1 MLARNF
7 MNQFKNLKKFSSPY
21 NKLFS
26 SSLHNSKDHEQNR
39 SKVPSNPWMTD
50 KDSDFKVT
58 VKENHLQF
66 SKTPILENYGE
77 LPYGEIPEALKFIR
91 PFEMT
96 TLDNGI
102 RVCTERWNTPL
113 CAVGAFI
120 DAGSR
125 YETLE
130 TSGTAHFLEHLLFKG
145 TKNRLLFIYIEQ
157 KVNLNLKLKIWDLH
171 LMLILVENI
180 LCSICNVFHKM

>member
-1 MLARNF
+1 MLNRIF
-7 MNQFKNLKKFSSPY
+7 TNQVKNIKKFRP
-21 NKLFS
+21 NFQKFFN
-26 SSLHNSKDHEQNR
+26 SSLHNSRDHEKNVSSTSWLTQND
-39 SKVPSNPWMTD
+39 N
-50 KDSDFKVT
+50 DFKVT
-58 VKENHLQF
+58 IKESHLQF

-77 LPYGEIPEALKFIR
+77 LPYGEIPETLKYIR

-96 TLDNGI
+96 VLPNGI
-102 RVCTERWNTPL
+102 RVCTERWDSPV

-145 TKNRLLFIYIEQ
+145 TKNR
-157 KVNLNLKLKIWDLH
+157 
-171 LMLILVENI
+171 
-180 LCSICNVFHKM
+180 